1 MPFIT
6 LAIDG
11 GLNLVT
17 PPVSV
22 APGRIQDCNNFEVAL
37 NQGLKSVDGIERFDG
52 GPSPS
57 AGVFNGWSVPVT
69 GNTIGITHLVD
80 LDFVGGTIEFNCY
93 NEKTGD
99 FFTLACPINYSIGLT
114 ATTGVIYF
122 STANASDSLILGDIL
137 AGGLNGNIFNN
148 NNPAAY
154 SFDGVDAAI
163 FVQGTVVPSSAF
175 ATVQDN
181 LTSQAAA
188 YALIRTQV
196 QEVPG
201 QGNVLGLFW
210 LKDELYACRD
220 YFTLAYD
227 ASTSTPDYDD
237 ELFIGASYAAATWK
251 GFLAK
256 NVVTSSDSST
266 GVAAGLMMFYNTTGT
281 ATLAT
286 LYNHTQGDIAVA
298 TVTSLDAGALGA
310 GLYRA
315 DGFRGST
322 VATQSWTHQ
331 NLGYYVRYK
340 DGAADFV
347 PANRIAPQTP
357 YASLI
362 TSTDWVVADAQIST
376 GAWVPMGSSAPASIW
391 QAVQTVD
398 EDVSYAC
405 KGFASNVLS
414 AAFWVNSFGLTDTD
428 IPAGS
433 TITGFTIEVERRAYR
448 PVAVNAGANLQ
459 DGILELKWAADSGV
473 GGVGNFGNP
482 VLNWVASASLPD
494 SAIPPYVTITY
505 GGAQSLLGYTN
516 IGPEDVKAS
525 DFGFRMSV
533 KCTGYS
539 APGGA
544 ASPDGAN
551 SISAHVSAVRAKVH
565 FVPPQSKIY
574 YWNVNAAAPTAV
586 VAEVVTSYLTSGSVA
601 TTDAKGHLFLMNLGT
616 NRAVG
621 ADEEIRTYPAPGV
634 TPDGGVADGSSLI
647 ARTETSVTKNVM
659 DWSALLSGQGKKPNQ
674 SKYQYDTSNFYAAAD
689 FDAIYGVSGAG
700 PAFMYDG
707 YAFTRIYTGTP
718 EQDDIPRHVRVHQ
731 SRLFLGYK
739 SGSVQWSVA
748 GDPLS
753 FDPLNFAGEIG
764 VGAAVRGLIELNG
777 DTLAQL
783 TQKGVSMIQ
792 GDVGLSPYPGIISP
806 DVGCV
811 EYSAQSMGQFMYTSF
826 RGIQNLRA
834 TQAYG
839 DFDTSQFSRD
849 VWSWLNPRVQTSA
862 FFESA
867 NIGVINSL
875 AVRNKSQYRL
885 MFADG
890 KQLTATFLRQGE
902 MPQYTIQTYYH
913 ADAVT
918 PLTWDVVTAGVETNG
933 RDRLFG
939 ATNDGTGYVYEIDRG
954 YSFDGAAITGFAELV
969 VMDQGA
975 PQQKKEYTDLQVHG
989 IATGYASF
997 NTSRATNYGQPD
1009 PSINYANVF
1018 GSLTAAPTGSE
1029 AYFSSAVPIRNF
1041 GRNLTLRFDRSS
1053 NSEPPVTLQAVSYN
1067 IESAGDKRT

>member
-37 NQGLKSVDGIERFDG
+37 NQGLKSVDGYERFDG

-57 AGVFNGWSVPVT
+57 STNRLWSVVLT
-69 GNTIGITHLVD
+69 GGDATAMNNLAIGT
-80 LDFVGGTIEFNCY
+80 FVGGVANFKYRFDGGDIITMECPVVYTSTNVAQTEGIAYFTTPTPSDSTILQQVIAG
-93 NEKTGD
+93 TGGYAFSD
-99 FFTLACPINYSIGLT
+99 AFLFLSIFSGGLIVG
-114 ATTGVIYF
+114 AYVRGSVLSNKSLTTVQDQL
-122 STANASDSLILGDIL
+122 TANAVYYNTVRADI
-137 AGGLNGNIFNN
+137 
-148 NNPAAY
+148 
-154 SFDGVDAAI
+154 
-163 FVQGTVVPSSAF
+163 
-175 ATVQDN
+175 
-181 LTSQAAA
+181 
-188 YALIRTQV
+188 

-331 NLGYYVRYK
+331 ELGYRVRYK
-340 DGAADFV
+340 DGVENFV

-357 YASLI
+357 YADLI
-362 TSTDWVVADAQIST
+362 QTTDWVVPDSQVSVGGWTPVGDATIY
-376 GAWVPMGSSAPASIW
+376 GAVSIDNLDD
-391 QAVQTVD
+391 TI
-398 EDVSYAC
+398 YAG
-405 KGFASNVLS
+405 KGFASSTQSL
-414 AAFWVNSFGLTDTD
+414 AFWVNNFGLLDVD
-428 IPAGS
+428 IPDGS
-433 TITGFTIEVERRAYR
+433 TITGFTIEVKRRAYQGSG
-448 PVAVNAGANLQ
+448 VSGGQIQ
-459 DGILELKWAADSGV
+459 DFILELKFPPGV
-473 GGVGNFGNP
+473 GGTGNFANTA
-482 VLNWVASASLPD
+482 LNWPKSSTTPD
-494 SAIPPYVTITY
+494 EANYLTVTY
-505 GGAQSLLGYTN
+505 GGEQSLLGYRNVT
-516 IGPEDVKAS
+516 PDSVKSS
-525 DFGFRMSV
+525 DFGVRMAV
-533 KCTGYS
+533 KCTGYVG
-539 APGGA
+539 PGG
-544 ASPDGAN
+544 SPGVDQVNTLTARV
-551 SISAHVSAVRAKVH
+551 ALLRVKVH
-565 FVPPQSKIY
+565 YVPPQSKIY
-574 YWNVNAAAPTAV
+574 FWNGTSAV
-586 VAEVVTSYLTSGSVA
+586 VADVVSSYLTSGTVSGM
-601 TTDAKGHLFLMNLGT
+601 DAKGHLFLMSVEG
-616 NRAVG
+616 NRAIS
-621 ADEEIRTYPAPGV
+621 ADEEIRTYPAPGIA
-634 TPDGGVADGSSLI
+634 PDGGGSDGSSLI
-647 ARTETSVTKNVM
+647 ALTENSATKNVM

>member
-331 NLGYYVRYK
+331 ELGYRVRYK
-340 DGAADFV
+340 DGVENFV

-357 YASLI
+357 YADLI
-362 TSTDWVVADAQIST
+362 QTTDWVVPDSQVSVGGWTPVGDATIY
-376 GAWVPMGSSAPASIW
+376 GAVSIDNLDD
-391 QAVQTVD
+391 TI
-398 EDVSYAC
+398 YAG
-405 KGFASNVLS
+405 KGFASSTQSL
-414 AAFWVNSFGLTDTD
+414 AFWVNNFGLLDVD
-428 IPAGS
+428 IPDGS
-433 TITGFTIEVERRAYR
+433 TITGFTIEVKRRAFIGSA
-448 PVAVNAGANLQ
+448 AVTAGDIQ
-459 DGILELKWAADSGV
+459 DFILELKFPPGV
-473 GGVGNFGNP
+473 GGTGNFANTA
-482 VLNWVASASLPD
+482 LNWPKSSTTPD
-494 SAIPPYVTITY
+494 EANYLTVTY
-505 GGAQSLLGYTN
+505 GGEQSLLGYRNVT
-516 IGPEDVKAS
+516 PDSVKSS
-525 DFGFRMSV
+525 DFGVRMAV
-533 KCTGYS
+533 KCTGYVG
-539 APGGA
+539 PGG
-544 ASPDGAN
+544 SPGVDQVNTLTARV
-551 SISAHVSAVRAKVH
+551 ALLRVKVH
-565 FVPPQSKIY
+565 YVPPQSKIY
-574 YWNVNAAAPTAV
+574 FWNGTSAV
-586 VAEVVTSYLTSGSVA
+586 VADVVSSYLTSGTVSGM
-601 TTDAKGHLFLMNLGT
+601 DAKGHLFLMSVEG
-616 NRAVG
+616 NRAIS
-621 ADEEIRTYPAPGV
+621 ADEEIRTYPAPGIA
-634 TPDGGVADGSSLI
+634 PDGGGSDGSSLI
-647 ARTETSVTKNVM
+647 ALTENSATKNVM